1 MIRPTTRRSPARIT
15 VCVLLLLCILAWM
28 TVIFRF
34 SSESKTDSGDRS
46 GRVTETIAS
55 LVTPGYRDLPPA
67 EQEEIVHRLHH
78 PIRKLAHMSEYAL
91 LAVLTAS
98 LLIAWDMNDKLPTW
112 KKLLSALGFSLLYAA
127 SDETHQIFSHRG
139 ASVTDV
145 LIDGLGAALGL
156 ALLWGVYALILRTQ
170 FKRTRKKGVAHAD
183 HPIPPQL

>member
-1 MIRPTTRRSPARIT
+1 MIRPTARRSPARIT
-15 VCVLLLLCILAWM
+15 VCVLLLLSILTLM

-46 GRVTETIAS
+46 GRVTETIAT
-55 LVTPGYRDLPPA
+55 LIVPDYRDLPPA
-67 EQEEIVHRLHH
+67 EQEEVVHRLHY

-98 LLIAWDMNDKLPTW
+98 LLIAWDVSEKLPTW

-145 LIDGLGAALGL
+145 LIDGLGATLGL
-156 ALLWGVYALILRTQ
+156 ALLWGVYALILRAQ
-170 FKRTRKKGVAHAD
+170 FKRKKGVAHAD

>member
-15 VCVLLLLCILAWM
+15 VCVLLLLCILALM

-46 GRVTETIAS
+46 GRVTETIAA
-55 LVTPGYRDLPPA
+55 LIVPDYHDLPSA
-67 EQEEIVHRLHH
+67 EQKEIVHRLHY

-98 LLIAWDMNDKLPTW
+98 LLVAWDMEEKLSIW

-145 LIDGLGAALGL
+145 LIDGLGAVLGL
-156 ALLWGVYALILRTQ
+156 ALFWGVYALILRA
-170 FKRTRKKGVAHAD
+170 RRRKGVSHAD